1 VQHFHPENYGATT
14 MTTKKPFEFTDLVK
28 RLDPAAITEQ
38 YKELLGKL
46 RLPNLDTTAL
56 IETQSK
62 NVQVLTDANRA
73 ILEST
78 QSLFQ
83 RQTEMVKQVL
93 EEASEAI
100 KSLAGSANPQ
110 EAAEK
115 EIKLIEDSVSKAL
128 ANFSEISEL
137 VRKTQDETTKLVT
150 DRFNES
156 LNELRASIAKLKP
169 EAK

>member
-1 VQHFHPENYGATT
+1 MASNALPSSKSDF
-14 MTTKKPFEFTDLVK
+14 KDLIK
-28 RLDPAAITEQ
+28 RLDPAALTEQ
-38 YKELLGKL
+38 YKGLLGKFS
-46 RLPNLDTTAL
+46 LPNLDTTAL

-62 NVQVLTDANRA
+62 NVQALTDANRA

-93 EEASEAI
+93 EEASGAV
-100 KSLAGSANPQ
+100 KALGSVSDPQ

-128 ANFSEISEL
+128 TNFSEISEM

-156 LNELRASIAKLKP
+156 LTELRASIAKLKP